1 MHFVQSYP
9 LVFTNNFISGQNR
22 DKMQIPLT
30 GPFHSQH
37 ISVLKPTGFKQPGNS
52 YHQKRGMDFK
62 GLWHASKYFP
72 VIVGLIF
79 ATFIATNNLTEY
91 PYHISTFT
99 FVALSILLL
108 LYE

>member
-37 ISVLKPTGFKQPGNS
+37 ISVLKPMGFKQPGNS

-62 GLWHASKYFP
+62 GL
-72 VIVGLIF
+72 
-79 ATFIATNNLTEY
+79 
-91 PYHISTFT
+91 
-99 FVALSILLL
+99 
-108 LYE
+108 